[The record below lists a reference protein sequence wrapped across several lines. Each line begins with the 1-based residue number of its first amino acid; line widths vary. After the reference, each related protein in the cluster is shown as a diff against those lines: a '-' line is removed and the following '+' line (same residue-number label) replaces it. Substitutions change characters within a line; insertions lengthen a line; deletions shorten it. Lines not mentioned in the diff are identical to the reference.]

1 MDIVFII
8 KSDENLKCGGT
19 PPLPTK
25 IIFPINYWGGVPH
38 FGYPA
43 QQGKADVNPELA
55 SERRGCHCVGR
66 GSFNACRIGRS
77 LG

>member
-1 MDIVFII
+1 MWWDP
-8 KSDENLKCGGT
+8 
-19 PPLPTK
+19 PPLSNPK
-25 IIFPINYWGGVPH
+25 IIFPINYLGGGGLPH